1 MICKKT
7 EDEPVY
13 CPDRK
18 ENLQI
23 IEIMQKFWLFLIDGA
38 IVESYANHVACIIDQ
53 HFVEKS
59 SQTTIRDYFPIRDH
73 SSPEFVAKCF

>member
-53 HFVEKS
+53 HFAEKS

-73 SSPEFVAKCF
+73 SSLEFVAKCF